1 MSASKIIAGVEIG
14 TSKTVVLVG
23 EINQGRAL
31 NIIGM
36 GECTTVGMSKGE
48 IQDLRSVSDC
58 VHAAIL
64 SAEKNAATQI
74 DGVYLS
80 KSGASLTGMSC
91 SGVTSV
97 SSMDGVVSRRDV
109 HRACTNAKEKSL
121 PPGRIYVHHI
131 RTGYMVDGEPT
142 PNPVGCMGSKLEALY
157 WHVHGD
163 ERAISNH
170 IHVINGFSLDV
181 EDMIISSI
189 ASGTIL
195 TTEAEKRQGAL
206 VIDIGS
212 GTTDYALYRN
222 GKVQRTG
229 VIPVGGD
236 HITNDLSLGLRISR
250 KMAENLKLREG
261 KAILDKNDKND
272 AVLLLGD
279 LTIGDRPIPRNSIN
293 KIIHARM
300 EELFMIMKNRL
311 GSFLSPQQLPGGI
324 VITGGTSR
332 LPHIEILA
340 EETLG
345 VSARIATSPAWVAKG
360 ELQDPEYACALGLLH
375 YGLYGQQTEEDAYA
389 REAVESKG
397 WFGKIKKI
405 IIAN

>member
-1 MSASKIIAGVEIG
+1 MSGSKIIAGVEIG

-23 EINQGRAL
+23 EISQGRAL

-36 GECTTVGMSKGE
+36 GESTSVGMSKGE
-48 IQDLRSVSDC
+48 IEDLRSVSDG

-64 SAEKNAATQI
+64 SAEKNAGAQI
-74 DGVYLS
+74 EGVYLS
-80 KSGASLTGMSC
+80 KSGASLAGMSC

-97 SSMDGVVSRRDV
+97 SSMEGAVSREDIQ
-109 HRACTNAKEKSL
+109 RACTNAKEKSL

-131 RTGYMVDGEPT
+131 RTGYTVDGEPT
-142 PNPVGCMGSKLEALY
+142 SSPVGQIGSKLEAVY

-170 IHVINGFSLDV
+170 IHVINGFGLDV

-195 TTEAEKRQGAL
+195 TTEAEKRQGTL
-206 VIDIGS
+206 VLDIGS

-250 KMAENLKLREG
+250 KIADSLKLREG
-261 KAILDKNDKND
+261 KAILDRNDKND

-279 LTIGDRPIPRNSIN
+279 LTIGDRPIPRASIN

-300 EELFMIMKNRL
+300 EELFMILKNRL
-311 GSFLSPQQLPGGI
+311 GSFLSPQQLPGGV

-332 LPHIEILA
+332 LPFIEILA

-345 VSARIATSPAWVAKG
+345 VPTRIATSPPWVAKG

-375 YGLYGQQTEEDAYA
+375 YGLYGQQTEEDIYS
-389 REAVESKG
+389 RETSTSKG
-397 WFGKIKKI
+397 WFTKIKRI

>member
-1 MSASKIIAGVEIG
+1 MSGSKIIAGVEIG

-23 EINQGRAL
+23 EISQGRAL

-36 GECTTVGMSKGE
+36 GESTSVGMSKGE
-48 IQDLRSVSDC
+48 IEDLRSVSDG

-64 SAEKNAATQI
+64 SAEKNAGAQI
-74 DGVYLS
+74 EGVYLS
-80 KSGASLTGMSC
+80 KSGASLAGMSC

-97 SSMDGVVSRRDV
+97 SSMEGAVSREDIQ
-109 HRACTNAKEKSL
+109 RACTNAKEKSL

-131 RTGYMVDGEPT
+131 RTGYTVDGEPT
-142 PNPVGCMGSKLEALY
+142 SSPVGQIGSKLEAVY

-163 ERAISNH
+163 ERAIANH
-170 IHVINGFSLDV
+170 IHVINGFGLDV

-195 TTEAEKRQGAL
+195 TTEAEKRQGTL
-206 VIDIGS
+206 VLDIGS

-250 KMAENLKLREG
+250 KIADSLKLREG
-261 KAILDKNDKND
+261 KAILDRNDKND

-279 LTIGDRPIPRNSIN
+279 LTIGDRPIPRASIN

-300 EELFMIMKNRL
+300 EELFMILKNRL
-311 GSFLSPQQLPGGI
+311 GSFLSPQQLPGGV

-332 LPHIEILA
+332 LPFIEILA

-345 VSARIATSPAWVAKG
+345 VPTRIATSPPWVAKG

-375 YGLYGQQTEEDAYA
+375 YGLYGQQTEEDIYS
-389 REAVESKG
+389 RETSTSKG
-397 WFGKIKKI
+397 WLTKIKRI

>member
-1 MSASKIIAGVEIG
+1 MSGSKIIAGVEIG

-23 EINQGRAL
+23 EISQGRAL

-36 GECTTVGMSKGE
+36 GESTSVGMSKGE
-48 IQDLRSVSDC
+48 IEDLRSVSDG

-64 SAEKNAATQI
+64 SAEKNAGAQI
-74 DGVYLS
+74 EGVYLS
-80 KSGASLTGMSC
+80 KSGASLAGMSC

-97 SSMDGVVSRRDV
+97 SSMEGAVSREDIQ
-109 HRACTNAKEKSL
+109 RACTNAKEKSL

-131 RTGYMVDGEPT
+131 RTGYTVDGEPT
-142 PNPVGCMGSKLEALY
+142 SSPVGQIGSKLEAVY

-170 IHVINGFSLDV
+170 IHVINGFGLDV

-195 TTEAEKRQGAL
+195 TTEAEKRQGTL
-206 VIDIGS
+206 VLDIGS

-250 KMAENLKLREG
+250 KIADSLKLREG
-261 KAILDKNDKND
+261 KAILDRNDKND

-279 LTIGDRPIPRNSIN
+279 LTIGDRPIPRASIN

-300 EELFMIMKNRL
+300 EELFMILKNRL
-311 GSFLSPQQLPGGI
+311 GSFLSPQQLPGGV

-332 LPHIEILA
+332 LPFIEILA

-345 VSARIATSPAWVAKG
+345 VPTRIATSPPWVAKG

-375 YGLYGQQTEEDAYA
+375 YGLYGQQTEEDIYS
-389 REAVESKG
+389 RETSTSKG
-397 WFGKIKKI
+397 WLTKIKRI

>member
-1 MSASKIIAGVEIG
+1 MSASKIIAGIEIG

-36 GECTTVGMSKGE
+36 GESTTVGMSKGE
-48 IQDLRSVSDC
+48 IEDLRSVSDC

-64 SAEKNAATQI
+64 SAEKNAGTQI
-74 DGVYLS
+74 DGVYLA
-80 KSGASLTGMSC
+80 KSGASLAGISC

-97 SSMDGVVSRRDV
+97 SSIDGVVSPKDV
-109 HRACTNAKEKSL
+109 QRACCNAKEKTL

-131 RTGYMVDGEPT
+131 RTGYMVDGEPIV
-142 PNPVGCMGSKLEALY
+142 NPIGCMGSKLEALY

-163 ERAISNH
+163 ERAVSNH

-181 EDMIISSI
+181 EDIIISSI

-195 TTEAEKRQGAL
+195 TTEAEKRQGTL

-229 VIPVGGD
+229 VISVGGD

-250 KMAENLKLREG
+250 KIAENLKLREG

-279 LTIGDRPIPRNSIN
+279 LTIGDRPVPRCSIN
-293 KIIHARM
+293 NIIHARM
-300 EELFMIMKNRL
+300 EELFMILKNRL
-311 GSFLSPQQLPGGI
+311 GSYLSPQQLPGGV

-332 LPHIEILA
+332 LPFIEILA

-345 VSARIATSPAWVAKG
+345 VPARIATSPSWVAKG
-360 ELQDPEYACALGLLH
+360 ELQHPEYACALGLLH
-375 YGLYGQQTEEDAYA
+375 YGLYGQKSEEDLYA
-389 REAVESKG
+389 SNSSHSQSWLE
-397 WFGKIKKI
+397 KIKNI